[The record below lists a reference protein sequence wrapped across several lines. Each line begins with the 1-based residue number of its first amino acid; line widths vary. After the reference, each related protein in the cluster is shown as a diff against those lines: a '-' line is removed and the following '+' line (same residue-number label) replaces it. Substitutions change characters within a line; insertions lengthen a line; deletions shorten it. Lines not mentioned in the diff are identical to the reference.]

1 MSPPT
6 QYRLSGKQLYK
17 SKDTTNSIK
26 VLKKKRDK
34 SKENPEKANNTNYSK
49 TINTHLYK
57 KQKNP
62 LVYSNTMG

>member
-6 QYRLSGKQLYK
+6 QYRLSGKQLYR

-57 KQKNP
+57 KTKKSPSLQ
-62 LVYSNTMG
+62 